1 MLDLFLILFAV
12 TEVAKARVLRRGD
25 SQGPNRTWQSAVQ
38 NINGI
43 NSILTL
49 LPVLTG
55 KAQNIKLVAS
65 RILPASFVI
74 AGIGAGR
81 VLAKLQVGIL
91 LLSFDLYR
99 NTVTD
104 FSYAHDEYVNKFSP
118 ILDHIPTAT
127 PERHAT
133 GKYINH
139 NPSEAY
145 MVEAWFQNEGY
156 PSVVELQQTNN
167 RRMVGGAS
175 LYLLIYAAETYL
187 AIRNA
192 AVNSGKVF
200 IGFQI
205 MSVLLWLAASAIVQV
220 RRGQGNSKIEL
231 NKLNS
236 SEYRCFKLPMLGK
249 HVSSVLF
256 SFDLNNLE
264 RYQLFRAKY
273 DHPILAVAGVLILV
287 SGILDMLSTVLI
299 VGLTTW
305 AYPWIGLELLVI
317 VAKVFFCV
325 EPLRPTEVKKV
336 IVQDTGLSKARQIGE
351 DVRLPVHVNMGA
363 PLRCQHVCVG
373 YTALEDHIAGL
384 IWTSTSAGISIGQ
397 EYAAVDGA
405 GTRLVKFLALVGE
418 EKELGLVDG
427 RPVPQG
433 NKALDREFIAALA
446 VLVQANKVPSREFLA
461 AMEMSVRNIETTMTP
476 HWFEFGSKD
485 FFNEIRTAKWDLI
498 WRKYL

>member
-1 MLDLFLILFAV
+1 MFKLFLILFAV
-12 TEVAKARVLRRGD
+12 TESAKARVLRRGG

-65 RILPASFVI
+65 RILPASFII

-91 LLSFDLYR
+91 LISSDLYR
-99 NTVTD
+99 NTIAD
-104 FSYAHDEYVNKFSP
+104 LSYLHDEYVNKFSP
-118 ILDHIPTAT
+118 ILDHVPTAT

-145 MVEAWFQNEGY
+145 MVEAWFQSEGY

-167 RRMVGGAS
+167 RRMIGGAS
-175 LYLLIYAAETYL
+175 LYLLIYAVETYL
-187 AIRNA
+187 AIKNA
-192 AVNSGKVF
+192 ADNAGKVF

-205 MSVLLWLAASAIVQV
+205 VSVLLWLAAIVIVQV

-231 NKLNS
+231 NRLNS

-249 HVSSVLF
+249 HVSSVLV
-256 SFDLNNLE
+256 SFELNNLE

-273 DHPILAVAGVLILV
+273 DHPILAVAGALILV
-287 SGILDMLSTVLI
+287 SGVLDMLSTVLI

-305 AYPWIGLELLVI
+305 AYPWIGFELLVI

-336 IVQDTGLSKARQIGE
+336 IVQGTGLSKVRQTGD
-351 DVRLPVHVNMGA
+351 DVRLPVHVNTGA
-363 PLRCQHVCVG
+363 SLRCQHVCVG
-373 YTALEDHIAGL
+373 YTVLEDHITGL
-384 IWTSTSAGISIGQ
+384 TWTSTSAGISIGQ
-397 EYAAVDGA
+397 EYAATDGT

-418 EKELGLVDG
+418 EKELGLVND

-433 NKALDREFIAALA
+433 NKALDREFMAALA
-446 VLVQANKVPSREFLA
+446 VLVRANKVPSREFLA
-461 AMEMSVRNIETTMTP
+461 AMEMSARNIEATMTP
-476 HWFEFGSKD
+476 LWFRFGSKD
-485 FFNEIRTAKWDLI
+485 LFDEVRTAKQDLI
-498 WRKYL
+498 WREYL